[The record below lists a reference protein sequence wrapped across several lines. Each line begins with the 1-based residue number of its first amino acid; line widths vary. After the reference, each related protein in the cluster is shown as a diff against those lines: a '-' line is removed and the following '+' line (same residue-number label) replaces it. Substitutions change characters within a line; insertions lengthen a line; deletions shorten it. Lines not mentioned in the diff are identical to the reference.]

1 MCIFHLYSDTE
12 SEDTSFQNVS
22 LIEYR
27 DKKATDNDQEF
38 ESSDYV
44 STLLDPNERLYGM
57 GYQKYEWHRNS
68 WFIAL
73 RDKYLH

>member
-12 SEDTSFQNVS
+12 SEETSFQNVS
-22 LIEYR
+22 LEVCR
-27 DKKATDNDQEF
+27 DNTVTESDQEF

-44 STLLDPNERLYGM
+44 STLLDSNERLYGI

-73 RDKYLH
+73 QAKYLH